1 MVFPVKVPIL
11 TLEIQAVIV
20 SDAEPTTEEG
30 CQVIL
35 LKDLGYSKLWQ
46 IYKVTA
52 N

>member
-11 TLEIQAVIV
+11 TLEILIAVI
-20 SDAEPTTEEG
+20 SDTEPTTEEG
-30 CQVIL
+30 YQVIL

-46 IYKVTA
+46 IYKITA